1 MSWTDERI
9 DLLKRLWG
17 EGQSASQIAGQLG
30 GVTRNAVIGKVHRL
44 KLDSRLKSATAAE
57 MPVLVAVP
65 KPSRPVLVESAPVPA
80 PEIVAAPRILTPVQT
95 TPLPTTPAPS
105 RPTLHAVMGAN
116 ALKIEPEEDVL
127 GEVET
132 IAEPRPSGEVVPIS
146 RNLTLVQLSERTCK
160 MAARRPALGRVPLLR
175 QPLARRISLL
185 SVSRAHRLPAGVGA
199 PPGALSAAG
208 SAEAPAEKA
217 TSIEAPATGPFSCA
231 GRERR

>member
-65 KPSRPVLVESAPVPA
+65 KPSRPVLVESVPVPA
-80 PEIVAAPRILTPVQT
+80 PEIVAAPRILTPVQATPMQATPVPAT
-95 TPLPTTPAPS
+95 TAPS

-160 MAARRPALGRVPLLR
+160 WPLGDP
-175 QPLARRISLL
+175 
-185 SVSRAHRLPAGVGA
+185 
-199 PPGALSAAG
+199 LSAEFRFCGNHSHDA
-208 SAEAPAEKA
+208 SPYCQYHARIAFQPV
-217 TSIEAPATGPFSCA
+217 S
-231 GRERR
+231 ERRRAR